1 LIFMRSSRVV
11 ALTGDGHAIKQRV
24 IALQS

>member
-1 LIFMRSSRVV
+1 MRSSRVV